1 MPNLTNICFQCSH
14 MAKSKARLTKHI
26 YDTHKKIDREKN
38 ATRPLCTICGKS
50 FHSTGALGT
59 HIKGTYLEPFSIGY
73 QSIYMCIVLYIYLS
87 VPLVYLSIYLSRCMY
102 SLIQSIYLIIYLF
115 RYA

>member
-59 HIKGTYLEPFSIGY
+59 HIKGRYLGIWDHFLFIN
-73 QSIYMCIVLYIYLS
+73 LF
-87 VPLVYLSIYLSRCMY
+87 LSIY
-102 SLIQSIYLIIYLF
+102 IIWQVGKGHIPGQ
-115 RYA
+115 

>member
-26 YDTHKKIDREKN
+26 YDTHKKMDREKN

-59 HIKGTYLEPFSIGY
+59 HIKGRYFLFS
-73 QSIYMCIVLYIYLS
+73 LF
-87 VPLVYLSIYLSRCMY
+87 LSIYITGQVGDR
-102 SLIQSIYLIIYLF
+102 
-115 RYA
+115 